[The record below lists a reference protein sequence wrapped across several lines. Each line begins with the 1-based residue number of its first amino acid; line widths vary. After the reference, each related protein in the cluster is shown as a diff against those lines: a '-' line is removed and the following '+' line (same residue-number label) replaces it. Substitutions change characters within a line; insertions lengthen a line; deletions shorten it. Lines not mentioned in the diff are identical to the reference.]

1 MQLFSFLYHKGTNRC
16 STIQQNS
23 LFYIIFHS
31 IYHISVRGVREEL
44 QPFTLIFYFFLSIFS
59 NKIDTNVRN
68 PPSHPSHFLFFFFKN
83 VVGNPKNTTVFF
95 RFPATFS
102 NQLPGHPR
110 LFKIPFRI
118 IFKLSGA
125 LFLLIRNQRLHTKHF
140 PIFRTYDIYHIRQRA
155 ESLFAV
161 RYSVIR
167 KTTVVDSRQHYGN
180 VLLRVTQIFDC
191 GRRMRFKLP
200 NQQTD

>member
-1 MQLFSFLYHKGTNRC
+1 MLFNYTTNQPILYYFSFFLPHKCEGCEGGIAT
-16 STIQQNS
+16 
-23 LFYIIFHS
+23 FYSYI
-31 IYHISVRGVREEL
+31 L
-44 QPFTLIFYFFLSIFS
+44 FFLSIFS

-68 PPSHPSHFLFFFFKN
+68 PPSHPSHPSHFLFFFFKKTA
-83 VVGNPKNTTVFF
+83 GNPKNTTVFF

-102 NQLPGHPR
+102 NQLPGHPG

-118 IFKLSGA
+118 IFKISGT
-125 LFLLIRNQRLHTKHF
+125 LFLLIRHQRLHTKHF

-191 GRRMRFKLP
+191 GRRMRFKFP

>member
-1 MQLFSFLYHKGTNRC
+1 MLEILPHTPHTFSFLLQKDGGKSEKHNR
-16 STIQQNS
+16 
-23 LFYIIFHS
+23 LFQ
-31 IYHISVRGVREEL
+31 ISRHV
-44 QPFTLIFYFFLSIFS
+44 
-59 NKIDTNVRN
+59 
-68 PPSHPSHFLFFFFKN
+68 
-83 VVGNPKNTTVFF
+83 
-95 RFPATFS
+95 S
-102 NQLPGHPR
+102 NQLPGHPG

-118 IFKLSGA
+118 IFKISGT
-125 LFLLIRNQRLHTKHF
+125 LFLLIRHQRLHTKHF

-155 ESLFAV
+155 ESLFTV

-191 GRRMRFKLP
+191 GRRMRFKFP